1 MCVCLHATD
10 KYRERGRRRVRE
22 RGEKKIVTLTLRQ
35 EGWADS
41 RNKLTTEQGKVEGR
55 ELTWSMTETWTQVC
69 NRMVSSN
76 LDFVTDS

>member
-10 KYRERGRRRVRE
+10 KYREREEKGNTEGRE
-22 RGEKKIVTLTLRQ
+22 QNSDAYTYRQ
-35 EGWADS
+35 EGWTDS